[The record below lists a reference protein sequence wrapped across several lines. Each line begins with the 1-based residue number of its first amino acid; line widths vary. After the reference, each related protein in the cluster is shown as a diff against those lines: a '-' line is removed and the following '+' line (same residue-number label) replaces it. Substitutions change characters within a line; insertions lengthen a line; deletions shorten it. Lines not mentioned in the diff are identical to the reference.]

1 MVELLCPHCEEE
13 IELPNDARG
22 LFECPYCEGEFEWNL
37 DGEEDTSAVDEFDLS
52 EGPVEHSDGRFY
64 TADFQD
70 IPALPVVMGVLFAL
84 WMGTYTID
92 GFITAYGGLLLSSVE
107 SEFSTGTSFG
117 LVIILLGIVIIG
129 VGITGIYFGVKT
141 ALRNIKGVV
150 AVMIISGVGVV
161 LGLVQWGITDAIG
174 ALLAH
179 LTFLV
184 LGLCCFFIP
193 IFKAQF
199 TGVLVT
205 STESNAG
212 PAREKQFSFKG
223 KPVHLV
229 EWLSH
234 SLSIMTLLLL
244 IVCFSSTWF
253 TISVVGESE
262 ISVSMG
268 LSDAEF
274 TEDNEGEEI
283 TFDEAVDDLQAFYN
297 RMCVQQSDYECY
309 EVLEELEY
317 WKSWKNAGALLNVIL
332 ICCTLAAVASV
343 ISRIAVVL
351 TNLEVV
357 EIPDT
362 PYIVSELIRKFA
374 PFVISGLLFVGTI
387 IYMIINPGSAML
399 ETPGMTLESSFG
411 AIVWISLA
419 VPILTT
425 ILTVYEIEFMP

>member
-1 MVELLCPHCEEE
+1 MVELLCPHCDEE
-13 IELPNDARG
+13 IELPDDASG
-22 LFECPYCEGEFEWNL
+22 LFECPYCEGEFEWNM
-37 DGEEDTSAVDEFDLS
+37 DGEEDTSDVDEFDRS
-52 EGPVEHSDGRFY
+52 EGQVENSDGRFY
-64 TADFQD
+64 TTDFQD
-70 IPALPVVMGVLFAL
+70 IPALPMATGVLFGL
-84 WMGTYTID
+84 WMGIYTIV
-92 GFITAYGGLLLSSVE
+92 GFTVAYGGLLLNSVE

-117 LVIILLGIVIIG
+117 LGLILLGIVIIG

-141 ALRNIKGVV
+141 ALRDIKGVV
-150 AVMIISGVGVV
+150 GLMIISGVGVV
-161 LGLVQWGITDAIG
+161 LSLLQWGMTDAVG
-174 ALLAH
+174 PLFVH

-184 LGLCCFFIP
+184 LGLCCFLIP

-205 STESNAG
+205 STEPNAG

-234 SLSIMTLLLL
+234 SFSIMTLLLL
-244 IVCFSSTWF
+244 IVCFSSTWY
-253 TISVVGESE
+253 TISAVGEGELSA
-262 ISVSMG
+262 SMG
-268 LSDAEF
+268 LSDAEM
-274 TEDNEGEEI
+274 TEDNESEKI
-283 TFDEAVDDLQAFYN
+283 TFDEAVDDLQASYS
-297 RMCVQQSDYECY
+297 RMCVEQSDYDCY

-317 WKSWKNAGALLNVIL
+317 WKSWKNAGSLLNVLL

-343 ISRIAVVL
+343 VSRIVIVL

-387 IYMIINPGSAML
+387 IYMIINPGTAML
-399 ETPGMTLESSFG
+399 ESPEFTLESSFG

-425 ILTVYEIEFMP
+425 ILTFYEIEFMP